1 MKIAIYGRPF
11 SSGFDKNITTL
22 FVLLEKHGVEY
33 FIHESFFEFL
43 MKKEKLSLKKAGA
56 FKTHDDIIGNADI
69 MFSIGGDGTFLEAVS
84 IVQNYGIPIVGIN
97 TGRLGFLADISP
109 GHIEDSLSA
118 ILNGHYKVEH
128 RSLVELDLI
137 NSAWKG
143 FACALNEVSIQK
155 RYSTMI
161 TIHTYLDDTY
171 LNSYWADG
179 LIVSTPTGSTA
190 YSMSV
195 GGPIMTPDSNNFIIS
210 PMAPHNLTIRPV
222 IVPDHNLI
230 RIEVESRDDSFL
242 LTLDSRTEI
251 IKGEVQLRLKRADF
265 TIKTL
270 RIKDA
275 TFYNTLRNKLMWGVD
290 KRNE

>member
-11 SSGFDKNITTL
+11 SSGFEKNISAL

-33 FIHESFFEFL
+33 FIHEPFYEFL
-43 MKKEKLSLKKAGA
+43 RKKEKLSFQKAGA
-56 FKTHDDIIGNADI
+56 FRTHDDIIGNADI

-109 GHIEDSLSA
+109 EHIEDSLSA
-118 ILNGHYKVEH
+118 ILNGQYKVEH

-137 NSAWKG
+137 NSPWEG
-143 FACALNEVSIQK
+143 FTCALNEVSIQK
-155 RYSTMI
+155 RHSTMI

-195 GGPIMTPDSNNFIIS
+195 GGPIVSPDSNNFIIS

-230 RIEVESRDDSFL
+230 RIEVESRDNSFL

-251 IKGEVQLRLKRADF
+251 IEGEVQMRLKRADF

-275 TFYNTLRNKLMWGVD
+275 TFYNTLRSKLMWGVD
-290 KRNE
+290 KRN

>member
-11 SSGFDKNITTL
+11 SSGFEKNITTL

-43 MKKEKLSLKKAGA
+43 LKKEKLSLKKAGA

-84 IVQNYGIPIVGIN
+84 IVQDYGIPIVGIN

-137 NSAWKG
+137 NSAWEG
-143 FACALNEVSIQK
+143 FTCALNEVSIQK

-230 RIEVESRDDSFL
+230 RIEVESRDNSFL

-251 IKGEVQLRLKRADF
+251 IEGEVQLRLKRADF

>member
-11 SSGFDKNITTL
+11 SSGFEKNISAL

-33 FIHESFFEFL
+33 FIHEPFYEFL
-43 MKKEKLSLKKAGA
+43 KKKEKLSFQKAGA
-56 FKTHDDIIGNADI
+56 FRTHDDIIGNADI

-109 GHIEDSLSA
+109 EHIEESLSA
-118 ILNGHYKVEH
+118 ILNGQYKVEH

-137 NSAWKG
+137 NSPWEG
-143 FACALNEVSIQK
+143 FTCALNEVSIQK

-195 GGPIMTPDSNNFIIS
+195 GGPIVSPDSNNFIIS

-230 RIEVESRDDSFL
+230 RIEVESRDNSFL

-251 IKGEVQLRLKRADF
+251 IEGEVQMRLKRADF

-275 TFYNTLRNKLMWGVD
+275 TFYNTLRSKLMWGVD
-290 KRNE
+290 KRN

>member
-11 SSGFDKNITTL
+11 SSGFEKNITTL

-43 MKKEKLSLKKAGA
+43 QKKGKLTLKKAGA

-137 NSAWKG
+137 NSSWEG
-143 FACALNEVSIQK
+143 FTCALNEVSIQK

>member
-11 SSGFDKNITTL
+11 SSGFEKNISAL

-33 FIHESFFEFL
+33 FIHEPFYEFL
-43 MKKEKLSLKKAGA
+43 RKKGKLTFQKAGA
-56 FKTHDDIIGNADI
+56 FRTHDDIIGNADI

-109 GHIEDSLSA
+109 EHIEDSLSA
-118 ILNGHYKVEH
+118 ILNGQYKVEH

-137 NSAWKG
+137 NSPWEG
-143 FACALNEVSIQK
+143 FTCALNEVSIQK

-195 GGPIMTPDSNNFIIS
+195 GGPIVTPDSNNFIIS

-230 RIEVESRDDSFL
+230 RIEVESRDNSFL

-251 IKGEVQLRLKRADF
+251 IEGEVQMRLKRADF

-275 TFYNTLRNKLMWGVD
+275 TFYNTLRSKLMWGVD
-290 KRNE
+290 RRN

>member
-11 SSGFDKNITTL
+11 SSGFEKDINAL
-22 FVLLEKHGVEY
+22 FLLLEKHNVEY
-33 FIHESFFEFL
+33 FIHEPFYEFL
-43 MKKEKLSLKKAGA
+43 LKKEKLSFQKAGA
-56 FKTHDDIIGNADI
+56 FNTHDDIIGNADI

-84 IVQNYGIPIVGIN
+84 IVQDYGIPIVGIN

-109 GHIEDSLSA
+109 EHIEDSLSS
-118 ILNGHYKVEH
+118 ILNRQYKVEH
-128 RSLVELDLI
+128 RSLVELDLV
-137 NSAWKG
+137 NFPWEG
-143 FACALNEVSIQK
+143 FTCALNEVSIQK
-155 RYSTMI
+155 RYSTMV
-161 TIHTYLDDTY
+161 TLHTYLNDTY

-195 GGPIMTPDSNNFIIS
+195 GGPIMSPDSNNFIIS
-210 PMAPHNLTIRPV
+210 PMAPHNLTMRPV

-230 RIEVESRDDSFL
+230 RIEVEGRDNSFL

-251 IKGEVQLRLKRADF
+251 IEGKVQLRLKRADF

-290 KRNE
+290 KRN

>member
-11 SSGFDKNITTL
+11 SSGFEQNIKAL
-22 FVLLEKHGVEY
+22 FFLLEKQGVEY
-33 FIHESFFEFL
+33 FIHEPFYDFL
-43 MKKEKLSLKKAGA
+43 MKAEKLSLQKAGV
-56 FKTHDDIIGNADI
+56 FKNHDDLIGNADI

-109 GHIEDSLSA
+109 EHIEESLLA
-118 ILNGHYKVEH
+118 ILHGQYKVEH
-128 RSLVELDLI
+128 RTLVELDLI
-137 NSAWKG
+137 NSPWEG
-143 FACALNEVSIQK
+143 FTCALNEVSIQK
-155 RYSTMI
+155 RNSTMI
-161 TIHTYLDDTY
+161 TIHTYLDNTY

-195 GGPIMTPDSNNFIIS
+195 GGPIVTPDSNNFIIL
-210 PMAPHNLTIRPV
+210 PMAPHNLTMRPV
-222 IVPDHNLI
+222 VVPDHNMI
-230 RIEVESRDDSFL
+230 RIEVESRDNSFL

-251 IKGEVQLRLKRADF
+251 IEGEVQLRLKRADF

-290 KRNE
+290 KRN

>member
-11 SSGFDKNITTL
+11 SSGFEKNITTL

-43 MKKEKLSLKKAGA
+43 LKKEKLSLKKAGA

-109 GHIEDSLSA
+109 EHIEDSLSA

-137 NSAWKG
+137 NSAWEG
-143 FACALNEVSIQK
+143 FTCALNEVSIQK

-251 IKGEVQLRLKRADF
+251 IKGEVQLRLKRANF

>member
-11 SSGFDKNITTL
+11 SSGFEKNITTL

-43 MKKEKLSLKKAGA
+43 LKKEKLSLKKAGA

-84 IVQNYGIPIVGIN
+84 IVQDYGIPIVGIN

-118 ILNGHYKVEH
+118 ILNGHYTVEH

-137 NSAWKG
+137 NSAWEG
-143 FACALNEVSIQK
+143 FTCALNEVSIQK

-230 RIEVESRDDSFL
+230 RIEVESRDNSFL

-251 IKGEVQLRLKRADF
+251 IEGEVQLRLKRADF

-290 KRNE
+290 KRN

>member
-11 SSGFDKNITTL
+11 SSGFEKNISAL

-33 FIHESFFEFL
+33 FIHEPFYEFL
-43 MKKEKLSLKKAGA
+43 RKKEKLSFQKAGA
-56 FKTHDDIIGNADI
+56 FRTHDDIIGNADI

-109 GHIEDSLSA
+109 EHIEDSLSA
-118 ILNGHYKVEH
+118 ILNGQYKVEH

-137 NSAWKG
+137 NSPWEG
-143 FACALNEVSIQK
+143 FTCALNEVSIQK

-195 GGPIMTPDSNNFIIS
+195 GGPIVSPDSNNFIIS

-230 RIEVESRDDSFL
+230 RIEVESRDNSFL

-251 IKGEVQLRLKRADF
+251 IEGEVQMRLKRADF

-275 TFYNTLRNKLMWGVD
+275 TFYNTLRSKLMWGVD
-290 KRNE
+290 KRN